1 MPSIRQAVAAIPVSG
16 RSSAKGIDVRAVAAF
31 ALYGVQLPDDP
42 PRLAL
47 DRIDA
52 DPVDYTADV
61 RRQLAQKRGINDPH
75 AVASIDPDR
84 EIERSIID
92 VESYLDSHKARCPEC
107 FPLPDR
113 HGLSPIDAQ
122 QKLRRHLREKTQSPE
137 YVARWLGVAGEVLS
151 VIERPDFVE
160 RCRAVEGESA
170 DEQRLGIIAVVR
182 SIVAKVSSEP
192 LPAKPTP
199 ETLEESIRVHREHV
213 GTLQARMEREAPAS
227 TGTAHHGPSA
237 LIPARAPGERRTRP
251 VRIGEAAEWFRCTPD
266 ELRGMIQRGEV
277 GAERL
282 GGPESRTW
290 VFDLD
295 DVVRANPDA
304 DADAD
309 PQLAGMGRRRNAR
322 H

>member
-16 RSSAKGIDVRAVAAF
+16 RSSAKGIDVRAVAAL

-75 AVASIDPDR
+75 AVASIDPDH

-122 QKLRRHLREKTQSPE
+122 QKLRRHLREKMQSPE
-137 YVARWLGVAGEVLS
+137 YVARWLGVADEVLS
-151 VIERPDFVE
+151 VIERPDFVG

-170 DEQRLGIIAVVR
+170 DEQRLGTIAVVR
-182 SIVAKVSSEP
+182 SIVAEVSSEP
-192 LPAKPTP
+192 LPAKPTADTLPESMQSHRRHVDRVKHEAEMQARISACRFPLSQIVEALGKGSEKNVGTKLDAAGVKFYQQPSKAKKNTAPRLYAWGEVRRVFRELP
-199 ETLEESIRVHREHV
+199 ETPPTPVAKRPRRDK
-213 GTLQARMEREAPAS
+213 GTKRSERDARSP
-227 TGTAHHGPSA
+227 
-237 LIPARAPGERRTRP
+237 
-251 VRIGEAAEWFRCTPD
+251 
-266 ELRGMIQRGEV
+266 
-277 GAERL
+277 
-282 GGPESRTW
+282 
-290 VFDLD
+290 
-295 DVVRANPDA
+295 N
-304 DADAD
+304 
-309 PQLAGMGRRRNAR
+309 
-322 H
+322 